1 MLGDDRLADDGEVTA
16 SRGGGGRVGFAWL
29 GAATGALYLGV
40 GITIP
45 TVPRFAERS
54 FGASG
59 ADLGLLAVAYTIGA
73 LSCRPMVAWLAQRVR
88 QSSTALLGLSVAV
101 GAFVVHSGA
110 RSLVLLAIARSV
122 FAVGE
127 TLAFLGITNLVT
139 SHADEGRQTESAS
152 YNSAALFA
160 GIGIGPVIGD
170 RLSRAGSFA
179 AAFLLA
185 GGCAVVAFGCVRMA
199 QRYVRDPA
207 LVAMRAEEEAVSRL
221 RRVGLHRGGARP
233 GLVLASVVIAQG
245 TWSLFLT
252 PYADSVGVGEVGAL
266 FLVSSLV
273 ILTLRI
279 VAAGVP
285 ARAGLRRTAAF
296 SVVGVASGLVALGV
310 VQGRVGL
317 WLSVVLVSLGMAQM
331 FPALVGITLERV
343 SVADRP
349 LALSTFVMFFE
360 VGSALGGASGL
371 LVDHHGYPPTF
382 VVAGLVGLAGLV
394 FLGAD
399 HRSDAATPAAQ
410 RRRPPSGAGKR

>member
-1 MLGDDRLADDGEVTA
+1 MTLVDEERVSASGAPLA
-16 SRGGGGRVGFAWL
+16 SRVGFAWL

-45 TVPRFAERS
+45 TIPRFAERS

-59 ADLGLLAVAYTIGA
+59 ADIGLLAVAYTVGA
-73 LSCRPMVAWLAQRVR
+73 LACRPTVAWLSQRIR
-88 QSSTALLGLSVAV
+88 QSVTALIGLSVAV
-101 GAFVVHSGA
+101 GAFALHIGA
-110 RSLVLLAIARSV
+110 RTLLLLALARAV

-139 SHADEGRQTESAS
+139 THASEGHQTEAAS
-152 YNSAALFA
+152 HNSAALFA

-170 RLSRAGSFA
+170 RLSRSGSFA

-185 GGCAVVAFGCVRMA
+185 SASAAVAVLCVRMA
-199 QRYVRDPA
+199 QRHVLDPA
-207 LVAMRAEEEAVSRL
+207 MVDRRADDHAVPRL
-221 RRVGLHRGGARP
+221 RRLGLHRGGVRP

-266 FLVSSLV
+266 FLVSSAV

-279 VAAGVP
+279 LAARLP
-285 ARAGLRRTAAF
+285 ARVGLRRSAAF
-296 SVVGVASGLVALGV
+296 SVVGVATGLVALGA

-317 WLSVVLVSLGMAQM
+317 WLSVAFVSLGMAQM
-331 FPALVGITLERV
+331 FPSLIGITLERV

-360 VGSALGGASGL
+360 VGSAMGGASGW
-371 LVDHHGYPPTF
+371 LVDRHGYPVTF
-382 VVAGLVGLAGLV
+382 VAAGSVGLLGLA
-394 FLGAD
+394 FLGE
-399 HRSDAATPAAQ
+399 S
-410 RRRPPSGAGKR
+410 RRTQASANCLAVQ

>member
-1 MLGDDRLADDGEVTA
+1 MLGDDRLADDAEVIA
-16 SRGGGGRVGFAWL
+16 SRGGRVGFAWL

-54 FGASG
+54 FAASG

-88 QSSTALLGLSVAV
+88 QSSTALLGMAVAA

-110 RSLVLLAIARSV
+110 RSLVMLAVARGV

-139 SHADEGRQTESAS
+139 SHAEEGRQTESAS
-152 YNSAALFA
+152 HNSAALFA

-179 AAFLLA
+179 MAFLLA
-185 GGCAVVAFGCVRMA
+185 GGCAIFAFGCVGAAR
-199 QRYVRDPA
+199 RHVSEPV
-207 LVAMRAEEEAVSRL
+207 LVARRADEVAVSRL
-221 RRVGLHRGGARP
+221 RRVGLHRRGVRP
-233 GLVLASVVIAQG
+233 GLVLACVVIAQG

-279 VAAGVP
+279 VAAGLP
-285 ARAGLRRTAAF
+285 ARVGLRRSAAF
-296 SVVGVASGLVALGV
+296 SVVGVSSGLLAVGV
-310 VQGRVGL
+310 VEGRLGL
-317 WLSVVLVSLGMAQM
+317 WLSVALVSLGMAQM
-331 FPALVGITLERV
+331 FPALVGITLERI
-343 SVADRP
+343 SVGDRP

-360 VGSALGGASGL
+360 VGSALGGASGW

-382 VVAGLVGLAGLV
+382 VAAGLVGLGGLA
-394 FLGAD
+394 FLGAG
-399 HRSDAATPAAQ
+399 HRVAVARPA
-410 RRRPPSGAGKR
+410 P